1 MAEPPKDGAKSKPPK
16 EAAPATRASA
26 SLGTFTAHEVLEGFV
41 DPHRPE
47 ARITAPEKKAKPP
60 AGERPPIES
69 FTAQAV
75 LAGTRDPH
83 APTAAAQPP
92 PRKRPEPVLPE
103 LDDDEPRPPPFLS
116 PFQAMKDVYFKV
128 KGRASRRTQE
138 LLESPDLEDLVN
150 ELVALTEKP
159 ELTRRSE
166 GRLSAPIQKA
176 LGSEP
181 GPLLTG
187 FGDPRLAEL
196 WRLFLEGW
204 DIWVP
209 DKGDGLE
216 LFWEGESEDDEGEA
230 VEILWVLRR
239 RAGEIQ
245 LEAKLGE
252 LRDTITF
259 DGETFFRLRNEA

>member
-1 MAEPPKDGAKSKPPK
+1 MAGAPKDGAKPRPSKEP
-16 EAAPATRASA
+16 ASA
-26 SLGTFTAHEVLEGFV
+26 PPQPEGPGTFTPNDVLQGFV

-47 ARITAPEKKAKPP
+47 ARVTASPRKPKP
-60 AGERPPIES
+60 SGESSEVIES

-83 APTAAAQPP
+83 AARASAPAEKKQKPTL
-92 PRKRPEPVLPE
+92 VLPE
-103 LDDDEPRPPPFLS
+103 LDEDEPRPPPFLS

-150 ELVALTEKP
+150 ELVTLAADPQRARK
-159 ELTRRSE
+159 SE
-166 GRLSAPIQKA
+166 GRLSAPIQKVLA
-176 LGSEP
+176 SDP

-196 WRLFLEGW
+196 WRLFLDGW

-216 LFWEGESEDDEGEA
+216 LFWEGEGEDEHGEPI
-230 VEILWVLRR
+230 EILWVLRK

-245 LEAKLGE
+245 LDVKLGE

-259 DGETFFRLRNEA
+259 DGSTFFRLRNEA

>member
-1 MAEPPKDGAKSKPPK
+1 MAGPPKDGSKSKAPL
-16 EAAPATRASA
+16 AAEKKSSPEPSAAS
-26 SLGTFTAHEVLEGFV
+26 FTANDVLQGFV

-47 ARITAPEKKAKPP
+47 ARVSAPERKPKP
-60 AGERPPIES
+60 VAADSPPIES
-69 FTAQAV
+69 FTASDV

-83 APTAAAQPP
+83 AATSAPAPTKP
-92 PRKRPEPVLPE
+92 KKKELILPE
-103 LDDDEPRPPPFLS
+103 LDDGEPRPPPFLS

-138 LLESPDLEDLVN
+138 LLESADLEDLVN
-150 ELVALTEKP
+150 ELFALAENQQLARK
-159 ELTRRSE
+159 SE
-166 GRLSAPIQKA
+166 GRLAAPIQKL

-209 DKGDGLE
+209 EKGEGLE
-216 LFWEGESEDDEGEA
+216 LFWEGETEDESGEPI
-230 VEILWVLRR
+230 EILWVLRK
-239 RAGEIQ
+239 RAGEIELQ
-245 LEAKLGE
+245 AKLGQQV
-252 LRDTITF
+252 DAITF
-259 DGETFFRLRNEA
+259 DGTSFFRLRNQV